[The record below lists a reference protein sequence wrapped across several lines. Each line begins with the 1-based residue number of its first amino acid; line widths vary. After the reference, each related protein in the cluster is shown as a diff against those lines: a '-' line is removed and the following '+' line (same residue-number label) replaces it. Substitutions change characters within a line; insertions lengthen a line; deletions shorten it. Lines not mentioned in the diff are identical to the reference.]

1 MCWPLILLAA
11 ITVALGFFERSLEE
25 FFKAQQFIQATV
37 GGHYAWLPFAALG
50 SAGFGVI
57 LAWIEYGRRG
67 ASRIGFVEK
76 IAPLHNL
83 FAERWYIDR
92 FYRRFLDVF
101 IYGVVSKGFT
111 NNDNKVIDGGI
122 DGLSRGTVATGRFT
136 SVLHLGM
143 IQYRLLIMFV
153 VIVLLALYFFF

>member
-1 MCWPLILLAA
+1 M
-11 ITVALGFFERSLEE
+11 
-25 FFKAQQFIQATV
+25 
-37 GGHYAWLPFAALG
+37 ALG
-50 SAGFGVI
+50 SAGGGVI
-57 LAWIEYGRRG
+57 LAWFEFGRRG
-67 ASRIGFVEK
+67 AARIGFVEK
-76 IAPLHNL
+76 IAPLNNL

-101 IYGVVSKGFT
+101 IYGVVSRGFT

-122 DGLSRGTVATGRFT
+122 DGLSKGTVATGRVVSF
-136 SVLHLGM
+136 LHLGM